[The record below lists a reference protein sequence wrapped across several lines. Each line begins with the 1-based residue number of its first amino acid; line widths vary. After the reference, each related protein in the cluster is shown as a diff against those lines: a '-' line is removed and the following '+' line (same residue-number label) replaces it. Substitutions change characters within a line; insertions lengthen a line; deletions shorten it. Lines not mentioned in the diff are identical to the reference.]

1 MLRSV
6 FAAAMAICLFA
17 SCDDDDNPSIQVTQ
31 ERYTLPGDT
40 LFPEGIAYNARTGT
54 FYTGSTTSGDIYG
67 VNVQTGNV
75 SLFAAGASQNRKVAT
90 GMKIDGKNR
99 LWVCGGAE
107 GKIHVLNLANGAVLR
122 TWDAKALYSAGFIND
137 CISDGSYIYFTD
149 SQVRKIYRAKVDA
162 DTVPAALEQWLTF
175 TDAQIPFAATGTNA
189 NGIVNTPDNRYL
201 IVVVSS
207 SGKLYRIEK
216 ATQAIT
222 EITLNTPVNSGDGMY
237 LDGSFLYVSRNATNQ
252 IFPVQ
257 LNAAVSQGTVGTGF
271 GTGLLFNTTIDKAGN
286 YFLVVNGQLNRRGT
300 PPTPVLPF
308 TVIRV
313 NIP

>member
-1 MLRSV
+1 MLRSF
-6 FAAAMAICLFA
+6 FAATMAVCLLA
-17 SCDDDDNPSIQVTQ
+17 SCDDDNNSIQVTQ

-40 LFPEGIAYNARTGT
+40 LFPEGIAFNGRTGI

-67 VNVQTGNV
+67 VNVQTGTIN
-75 SLFAAGASQNRKVAT
+75 LFAPGAGQNRRVAT

-107 GKIHVLNLANGAVLR
+107 GKIHVLNLTNGTVLR
-122 TWDAKALYSAGFIND
+122 TWDAKALYGAGFIND

-162 DTVPAALEQWLTF
+162 DTVPATLEQWLTF
-175 TDAQIPFAATGTNA
+175 TDSQIPFAATGTNA

-201 IVVVSS
+201 IVVVST

-222 EITLNTPVNSGDGMY
+222 EITLNTPVTAGDGMY
-237 LDGSFLYVSRNATNQ
+237 LDGSFLYVSRNANNQ

-257 LNAAVSQGTVGTGF
+257 LNAGFNQGTVGNGF
-271 GTGLLFNTTIDKAGN
+271 GIGLLFNTTIDKVGG
-286 YFLVVNGQLNRRGT
+286 YFLAVNGQLNRRGT
-300 PPTPVLPF
+300 PPTPALPF
-308 TVIRV
+308 TVTRV
-313 NIP
+313 AIP